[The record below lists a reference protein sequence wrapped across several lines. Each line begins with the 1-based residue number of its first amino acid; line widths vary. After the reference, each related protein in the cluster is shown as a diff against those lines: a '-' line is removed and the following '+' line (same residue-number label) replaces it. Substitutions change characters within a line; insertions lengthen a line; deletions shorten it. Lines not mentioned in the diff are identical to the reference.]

1 MTGTPSSVPVEK
13 VSQDEMLRQF
23 KEQYATYIKEN
34 QELSAKIKQNEVQ
47 ALKLQGAIETL
58 EYYGANLKQ
67 CHILLT
73 KKRKN
78 NDRGFK
84 GTPFY

>member
-1 MTGTPSSVPVEK
+1 MNGKPSSGPVEK
-13 VSQDEMLRQF
+13 VSQEEMLRQF

-58 EYYGANLKQ
+58 EYYGAGGESETMS
-67 CHILLT
+67 HPPDEET
-73 KKRKN
+73 EE
-78 NDRGFK
+78 
-84 GTPFY
+84 

>member
-13 VSQDEMLRQF
+13 VSQEEMLRQF

-58 EYYGANLKQ
+58 EYYGAGSESETMS
-67 CHILLT
+67 HPPDEET
-73 KKRKN
+73 EE
-78 NDRGFK
+78 
-84 GTPFY
+84 